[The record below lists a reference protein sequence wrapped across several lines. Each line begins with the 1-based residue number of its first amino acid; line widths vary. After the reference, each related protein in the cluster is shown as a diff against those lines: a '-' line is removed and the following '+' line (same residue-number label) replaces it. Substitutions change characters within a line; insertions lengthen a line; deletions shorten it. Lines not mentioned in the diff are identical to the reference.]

1 MSISTPLRTISA
13 RAAGAI
19 GLALIS
25 TTALAH
31 PGHGQEVAGNM
42 FVAGLLHPL
51 TGFDHLLAML
61 AVGMWAAL
69 THNNIRQAI
78 WTPLSFLA
86 LLLAGAL
93 AGIAGISL
101 PAVEPMIMASLFV
114 LGLLLASRI
123 SLPNWAGVAL
133 VGFFAVFHGLAHG
146 AELPVGVSATVF
158 IIGFMLSTL
167 ALHITGL
174 AGGFA
179 LKQHGQW
186 LIRFAGAG
194 IAAYG
199 IVLFTSAA

>member
-1 MSISTPLRTISA
+1 MSTSTPIRTISA
-13 RAAGAI
+13 LAAGTI

-25 TTALAH
+25 TAALAH
-31 PGHGQEVAGNM
+31 PGHGEEAVGNM
-42 FVAGLLHPL
+42 FASGLLHPL

-69 THNNIRQAI
+69 THDSIKQAA
-78 WTPLSFLA
+78 WTPVSFLC

-93 AGIAGISL
+93 AGIAGFSL

-123 SLPNWAGVAL
+123 ALPNWAGAAL
-133 VGFFAVFHGLAHG
+133 VGFFAMFHGLAHG
-146 AELPVGVSATVF
+146 AELPAGASATAF
-158 IIGFMLSTL
+158 IAGFMLSTL

-174 AGGFA
+174 IGGFA

-186 LIRFAGAG
+186 LTRLAGAG

>member
-1 MSISTPLRTISA
+1 MSTSTPLRTLSA
-13 RAAGAI
+13 RAAAII

-31 PGHGQEVAGNM
+31 PGHDHEIAGNM
-42 FVAGLLHPL
+42 FTAGLLHPL

-78 WTPLSFLA
+78 WTPVSFLA
-86 LLLAGAL
+86 LLLIGAL
-93 AGIAGISL
+93 AGVAGISL

-123 SLPNWAGVAL
+123 SLPNWAGAAL
-133 VGFFAVFHGLAHG
+133 VGFFAIFHGLAHG
-146 AELPVGVSATVF
+146 AELPVGASATVF
-158 IIGFMLSTL
+158 IAGFMLSTL
-167 ALHITGL
+167 ALHVTGL
-174 AGGFA
+174 VGGFA

-186 LIRFAGAG
+186 LTRLAGAA

-199 IVLFTSAA
+199 VVLFTSAA